1 METCKAKG
9 TLDVPEWKSAPFWPL
24 LYSYDCAFLLPEFV
38 KDFCYLP
45 RSRDMFLPGRA
56 PLLYI
61 LTRSPFFR
69 ACPNLMFSPLDW
81 ILPASR
87 IRLDLMIARM
97 FFFCLF
103 LQTSFSSWIV
113 V

>member
-9 TLDVPEWKSAPFWPL
+9 TLVVPEWKSAPFWPL
-24 LYSYDCAFLLPEFV
+24 LCSYDCPFLFPEFV

-45 RSRDMFLPGRA
+45 RSRACFSPAGA

-61 LTRSPFFR
+61 LTRSAFFR
-69 ACPNLMFSPLDW
+69 ACLNLMFSPLDW

-87 IRLDLMIARM
+87 IRLDLMMACM
-97 FFFCLF
+97 FFFVCSHRRL
-103 LQTSFSSWIV
+103 SSWIV